1 MTTYEPYAKIAE
13 EIKDLDIAMLYLNA
27 GVQGYGPL
35 EIMEPKEIQD
45 IVTVNALHPIYL
57 AKALLSQI
65 KSRKARSAIVL
76 TSSGTCVRPIS
87 GLIPYTSSKI
97 FASYFTRALH
107 WELKDCADVLAW
119 EPGVTST

>member
-27 GVQGYGPL
+27 GVTGYGPL

-45 IVTVNALHPIYL
+45 IVTVNSLHPIYL
-57 AKALLSQI
+57 GKALLSQI

-76 TSSGTCVRPIS
+76 TSSGAAVRPLA
-87 GLIPYTSSKI
+87 GLLPYCSSKV
-97 FASYFTRALH
+97 FASYFARALH

-119 EPGVTST
+119 EPGETST